1 LLSQLYNFVPSKMVV
16 IVDILPLFKTKSYPY
31 KTLTRTKGKEDIV
44 EMFNTFLKERNNMKM
59 GMLIMGHVMK

>member
-1 LLSQLYNFVPSKMVV
+1 MVV